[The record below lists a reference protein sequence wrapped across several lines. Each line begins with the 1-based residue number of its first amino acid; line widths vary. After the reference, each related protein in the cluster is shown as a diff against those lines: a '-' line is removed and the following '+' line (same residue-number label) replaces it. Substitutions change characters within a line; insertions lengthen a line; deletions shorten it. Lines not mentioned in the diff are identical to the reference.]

1 MDKIAVLIPCYN
13 ESKTIKKVVEDYK
26 RILPEAT
33 IYVYDNNSS
42 DGTDKIARE
51 AGAVVRYEY
60 QQGKGNVIRRMF
72 REIDAECYI
81 MTDGDDT
88 YPVEPTPDMAK
99 MVLEQGVCII
109 MDNIFQYVFMQRAFV
124 VAAIIAV
131 IAPCIGVSIVLK
143 RLSAIGDATSH
154 SALAGI
160 AFGLLLGINPIL
172 GAVMFSIF
180 AVIGIEV
187 FRKSFG
193 KYSEIATVVVMSA
206 GIGLTAVLSGFI
218 TNGSTNINSFL
229 FGSIVAI
236 TDFELYLTIGLGIA
250 VIITSILLYKELF
263 FVTFDE
269 EAAKLAGV
277 PVGGINLVLM
287 LLTAVTV
294 SVASR
299 IVGALMISSLLVI
312 PVAAAMMIAKSY
324 KQTIWWS
331 IAFAE
336 FFTVAGLF
344 ISYYLDLRPGGTIV
358 LLGVV
363 FLIVIMACT
372 SKRRR

>member
-1 MDKIAVLIPCYN
+1 
-13 ESKTIKKVVEDYK
+13 
-26 RILPEAT
+26 
-33 IYVYDNNSS
+33 
-42 DGTDKIARE
+42 
-51 AGAVVRYEY
+51 
-60 QQGKGNVIRRMF
+60 
-72 REIDAECYI
+72 
-81 MTDGDDT
+81 
-88 YPVEPTPDMAK
+88 
-99 MVLEQGVCII
+99 
-109 MDNIFQYVFMQRAFV
+109 MDNIFQYAFMQRAFV
-124 VAAIIAV
+124 VAVIIAV

-160 AFGLLLGINPIL
+160 AFGLLIGI
-172 GAVMFSIF
+172 

>member
-1 MDKIAVLIPCYN
+1 
-13 ESKTIKKVVEDYK
+13 
-26 RILPEAT
+26 
-33 IYVYDNNSS
+33 
-42 DGTDKIARE
+42 
-51 AGAVVRYEY
+51 
-60 QQGKGNVIRRMF
+60 
-72 REIDAECYI
+72 
-81 MTDGDDT
+81 
-88 YPVEPTPDMAK
+88 
-99 MVLEQGVCII
+99 
-109 MDNIFQYVFMQRAFV
+109 MDNIFQYAFMQRAFV

-236 TDFELYLTIGLGIA
+236 NDFELYLSLIH
-250 VIITSILLYKELF
+250 
-263 FVTFDE
+263 
-269 EAAKLAGV
+269 
-277 PVGGINLVLM
+277 
-287 LLTAVTV
+287 
-294 SVASR
+294 
-299 IVGALMISSLLVI
+299 ISE
-312 PVAAAMMIAKSY
+312 P
-324 KQTIWWS
+324 T
-331 IAFAE
+331 
-336 FFTVAGLF
+336 
-344 ISYYLDLRPGGTIV
+344 
-358 LLGVV
+358 
-363 FLIVIMACT
+363 
-372 SKRRR
+372 RR

>member
-1 MDKIAVLIPCYN
+1 
-13 ESKTIKKVVEDYK
+13 
-26 RILPEAT
+26 
-33 IYVYDNNSS
+33 
-42 DGTDKIARE
+42 
-51 AGAVVRYEY
+51 
-60 QQGKGNVIRRMF
+60 
-72 REIDAECYI
+72 
-81 MTDGDDT
+81 
-88 YPVEPTPDMAK
+88 
-99 MVLEQGVCII
+99 
-109 MDNIFQYVFMQRAFV
+109 MDNIFQYAFMQRAFV

-236 TDFELYLTIGLGIA
+236 NDFELYLTIGLGIA

-277 PVGGINLVLM
+277 PVGGINLVVLDV
-287 LLTAVTV
+287 LCENLCSLCHVCDRHSKECFNGFLVASIECVTV
-294 SVASR
+294 VVCLGDV
-299 IVGALMISSLLVI
+299 IGQKTLLRNF
-312 PVAAAMMIAKSY
+312 
-324 KQTIWWS
+324 QN
-331 IAFAE
+331 F
-336 FFTVAGLF
+336 
-344 ISYYLDLRPGGTIV
+344 V
-358 LLGVV
+358 L
-363 FLIVIMACT
+363 C
-372 SKRRR
+372 

>member
-1 MDKIAVLIPCYN
+1 
-13 ESKTIKKVVEDYK
+13 
-26 RILPEAT
+26 
-33 IYVYDNNSS
+33 
-42 DGTDKIARE
+42 
-51 AGAVVRYEY
+51 
-60 QQGKGNVIRRMF
+60 
-72 REIDAECYI
+72 
-81 MTDGDDT
+81 
-88 YPVEPTPDMAK
+88 
-99 MVLEQGVCII
+99 
-109 MDNIFQYVFMQRAFV
+109 MDNIFQYAFMQRAFV

-236 TDFELYLTIGLGIA
+236 NDFELYLTIGLGIA

-287 LLTAVTV
+287 LLTAV

>member
-1 MDKIAVLIPCYN
+1 
-13 ESKTIKKVVEDYK
+13 
-26 RILPEAT
+26 
-33 IYVYDNNSS
+33 
-42 DGTDKIARE
+42 
-51 AGAVVRYEY
+51 
-60 QQGKGNVIRRMF
+60 
-72 REIDAECYI
+72 
-81 MTDGDDT
+81 
-88 YPVEPTPDMAK
+88 
-99 MVLEQGVCII
+99 
-109 MDNIFQYVFMQRAFV
+109 MDNIFQYAFMQRAFV

-236 TDFELYLTIGLGIA
+236 NDFELYLTIGLGIA

-277 PVGGINLVLM
+277 PVGGINLV
-287 LLTAVTV
+287 
-294 SVASR
+294 
-299 IVGALMISSLLVI
+299 LMISSLLVI

-363 FLIVIMACT
+363 FLIVIIACT

>member
-1 MDKIAVLIPCYN
+1 
-13 ESKTIKKVVEDYK
+13 
-26 RILPEAT
+26 
-33 IYVYDNNSS
+33 
-42 DGTDKIARE
+42 
-51 AGAVVRYEY
+51 
-60 QQGKGNVIRRMF
+60 
-72 REIDAECYI
+72 
-81 MTDGDDT
+81 
-88 YPVEPTPDMAK
+88 
-99 MVLEQGVCII
+99 
-109 MDNIFQYVFMQRAFV
+109 
-124 VAAIIAV
+124 
-131 IAPCIGVSIVLK
+131 
-143 RLSAIGDATSH
+143 
-154 SALAGI
+154 
-160 AFGLLLGINPIL
+160 
-172 GAVMFSIF
+172 
-180 AVIGIEV
+180 
-187 FRKSFG
+187 
-193 KYSEIATVVVMSA
+193 MSA

-269 EAAKLAGV
+269 ETAKLAGV

-336 FFTVAGLF
+336 FFHCCRT
-344 ISYYLDLRPGGTIV
+344 IHIV
-358 LLGVV
+358 L
-363 FLIVIMACT
+363 
-372 SKRRR
+372 S

>member
-1 MDKIAVLIPCYN
+1 
-13 ESKTIKKVVEDYK
+13 
-26 RILPEAT
+26 
-33 IYVYDNNSS
+33 
-42 DGTDKIARE
+42 
-51 AGAVVRYEY
+51 
-60 QQGKGNVIRRMF
+60 
-72 REIDAECYI
+72 
-81 MTDGDDT
+81 
-88 YPVEPTPDMAK
+88 
-99 MVLEQGVCII
+99 
-109 MDNIFQYVFMQRAFV
+109 MDNIFQYAFMQRAFV

-180 AVIGIEV
+180 AVIG
-187 FRKSFG
+187 
-193 KYSEIATVVVMSA
+193 
-206 GIGLTAVLSGFI
+206 
-218 TNGSTNINSFL
+218 
-229 FGSIVAI
+229 
-236 TDFELYLTIGLGIA
+236 
-250 VIITSILLYKELF
+250 LYKELF